1 MAINVRR
8 RTFLKAAVTQAV
20 VSGMLVPGRVLADA
34 YPGKAFRAK
43 AVPDALNEVFGT
55 TDIASSDRIE
65 IEAPLVAIDGGMV
78 PVRVSS
84 GLENTESISIVVQ
97 GNEAPFTAHFR
108 IYEQH
113 GFVST
118 RLRMANSGDLLV
130 IVKADGVLY
139 TSTRPV
145 RVGRQCTA

>member
-1 MAINVRR
+1 MKR
-8 RTFLKAAVTQAV
+8 RTLLKAALFQAV
-20 VSGMLVPGRVLADA
+20 AAGLLIPGRVLGET
-34 YPGKAFRAK
+34 YPAKAFRAK
-43 AVPDALNEVFGT
+43 ELPEALNEIFGT
-55 TDIASSDRIE
+55 ADIADSDKIE
-65 IEAPLVAIDGGMV
+65 IEAPLVATDGGMV

-84 GLENTESISIVVQ
+84 GLDNTQSISIVVQ

-108 IYEQH
+108 VYEPQ

-118 RLRMANSGDLLV
+118 RLRIANSGDILV

-145 RVGRQCTA
+145 RVGRQCTV